1 MSTYFL
7 QRLATQ
13 LLQRHPNDLSR
24 VIVVLPTKRARLFL
38 MRYLHTLKGGAF
50 WAPRCMILPDWVR
63 SVLPGR
69 IGGELELIMAMFE
82 QYRTVV
88 EGTDSFET
96 FLGWYATALRDFN
109 DVDAALAP
117 GKMVFSDLRNIREI
131 ENWDPEAWSY
141 NRNPLS
147 ETQEDFLRFWKQLGA
162 LYHAFA
168 AWQDEQACWTYA
180 RAARFLSENPSVIQ
194 REDGVDCIYFAGI
207 AGYSAAERKLIRT
220 ASELWK
226 VEFVWDIDRYYFQN
240 GGHEAGFHARDWKE
254 KINPSSVVDRIANHP
269 IEATIVKCSTS
280 IAQVIRASEILMQL
294 SEEELDNTCVVINDE
309 AALEPLLSALADVKG
324 EVNLAIGKP
333 LAQTNVS
340 RIVEDIF
347 LVRSHH
353 VRKGKIYHKHFIQWL
368 QLIRASG
375 FANEACDAIRQE
387 ILELNIAQI
396 TQEHLEKWSKLYES
410 FHALFEVFKLDA
422 TPHQALQAAHSFLSQ
437 HTPTDEFSLVARQ
450 KMLGVLEELMD
461 LLRRYEYLNNDHLL
475 LRLYQLVIA
484 RMKMQ
489 YTGEPIEGLQ
499 LLSLS
504 ETRALDFK
512 RVFFLGANEDYFPG
526 ERFSQSYIPFDLRNH
541 YKLAMPEDLEAIH
554 SYTYHRLLQEAQ
566 EVFYLYSTE
575 VADSKSAEPSRYI
588 IQLLAELKEQNPDLT
603 LREEVVSTPEVT
615 RFKEGIVSSDFIRG
629 RIRSLLEAGISP
641 SALNKLVSC
650 PLDFYYRY
658 IARLGEEKEVDE
670 SMSSSKFGEI
680 VHRVLE
686 DFYKPFVGSFPN
698 AKDFAELKN
707 SLTDRAMHVA
717 ASIYGGRNL
726 DQGIDHLSMRIA
738 IDMLHKYI
746 DSEIGRALDTDGTP
760 KSRELKFVE
769 DGVSRSFEFAMEEG
783 PFTFGLRGKIDR
795 ADIVA
800 GVLHVIDYK
809 TGKISSEKSP
819 FKGDFDKLFKDANYS
834 KFLQLLVYIMMT
846 RDKEQAVPIA
856 SFYSMRENGGS
867 FVHAQDLSSLE
878 INHEFIDK
886 TEEALAR
893 FLMALFERESFEHD
907 PKAKYC
913 EYCLSN

>member
-13 LLQRHPNDLSR
+13 LLECHPNDLSR

-38 MRYLHTLKGGAF
+38 MRHLHTLKGGAF

-96 FLGWYATALRDFN
+96 FLGWYATALLDFN

-168 AWQDEQACWTYA
+168 AWQDEQACWTYG

-194 REDGVDCIYFAGI
+194 KEDGVDCIYFAGI

-226 VEFVWDIDRYYFQN
+226 VELIWDIDRYYFQN

-410 FHALFEVFKLDA
+410 FHVLFEVFKLDA

-437 HTPTDEFSLVARQ
+437 HTPADEFSLVARQ

-566 EVFYLYSTE
+566 EIYYLYSTE

-588 IQLLAELKEQNPDLT
+588 IQLIAELKEQNSDLT

-629 RIRSLLEAGISP
+629 RIRSLLDAGISP

>member
-7 QRLATQ
+7 QRLAAQ
-13 LLQRHPNDLSR
+13 LLERYPNDLSR

-38 MRYLHTLKGGAF
+38 MRHLHTLKGGAF

-63 SVLPGR
+63 SILPGR

-82 QYRTVV
+82 QYRTEVN
-88 EGTDSFET
+88 GTDSFET

-147 ETQEDFLRFWKQLGA
+147 ETQEDFLRFWKQLGS
-162 LYHAFA
+162 LYHAFS
-168 AWQDEQACWTYA
+168 AWQDEQACWTYS
-180 RAARFLSENPSVIQ
+180 RATRFLSENPSALKNEEGI
-194 REDGVDCIYFAGI
+194 DCIYFAGI

-220 ASELWK
+220 ASESWK
-226 VEFVWDIDRYYFQN
+226 VELVWDIDRYYFQN
-240 GGHEAGFHARDWKE
+240 EVHEAGFHARDWKE
-254 KINPSSVVDRIANHP
+254 KVSPSSVVDRIAKHP

-280 IAQVIRASEILMQL
+280 IAQVIRASEMLERL

-309 AALEPLLSALADVKG
+309 GALEPLLSALADVKG

-375 FANEACDAIRQE
+375 FANEACDAIRTE

-396 TQEHLEKWSKLYES
+396 TQEHLEKWSNLYES
-410 FHALFEVFKLDA
+410 FRVLFEVFKLDA
-422 TPHQALQAAHSFLSQ
+422 TPYQALQAAYSFLSQ
-437 HTPTDEFSLVARQ
+437 HNPTDEFSVVARQ
-450 KMLGVLEELMD
+450 KMLGVLEELME

-512 RVFFLGANEDYFPG
+512 RIFFLGANEDYFPG
-526 ERFSQSYIPFDLRNH
+526 ERFSQSFIPFDLRNH

-554 SYTYHRLLQEAQ
+554 SYTYHRLLQEVQ
-566 EVFYLYSTE
+566 EVFYFYSTE
-575 VADSKSAEPSRYI
+575 VADFKSAEPSRYI
-588 IQLLAELKEQNPDLT
+588 IQLIAELKEQNPNLT
-603 LREEVVSTPEVT
+603 LREEVVSTPEVI
-615 RFKEGIVSSDFIRG
+615 RFKEGVASSDFIRE
-629 RIRSLLEAGISP
+629 RIGAILEAGISP
-641 SALNKLVSC
+641 SALNKLISC

-707 SLTDRAMHVA
+707 SLTDRAMQVA
-717 ASIYGGRNL
+717 ATIYGGRNL
-726 DQGIDHLSMRIA
+726 EQGIDHLSMRIA

-746 DSEIGRALDTDGTP
+746 DAEIGRALDTDGTP

-769 DGVSRSFEFAMEEG
+769 DGVSRSFDFSFDEKPFA
-783 PFTFGLRGKIDR
+783 FGLRGKIDR

-809 TGKISSEKSP
+809 TGKISADKSS
-819 FKGDFDKLFKDANYS
+819 FKGDFDLLYKDAKYS

-846 RDKEQAVPIA
+846 REKQQAVPIA

-878 INHEFIDK
+878 IDHDFIDK
-886 TEEALAR
+886 AEEALAR
-893 FLMALFERESFEHD
+893 FLLALFERDSFEHD

-913 EYCLSN
+913 EYCLSK

>member
-7 QRLATQ
+7 QRLAAQ
-13 LLQRHPNDLSR
+13 LIERHPDDLSR
-24 VIVVLPTKRARLFL
+24 VVVVLPTTRARLFL
-38 MRYLHTLKGGAF
+38 MRHLHELKGGAF

-63 SVLPGR
+63 SILPGR

-82 QYRTVV
+82 QYRSAA
-88 EGTDSFET
+88 EGTDSFES

-131 ENWDPEAWSY
+131 ENWDPEAWSF

-147 ETQEDFLRFWKQLGA
+147 ETQEDFLRFWKQLGS
-162 LYHAFA
+162 LYHAFS
-168 AWQDEQACWTYA
+168 AWQDEQTCWTYT
-180 RAARFLSENPSVIQ
+180 RAARFLAENPDSIKPQ
-194 REDGVDCIYFAGI
+194 EGVDCIYFAAI
-207 AGYSAAERKLIRT
+207 AGYSAAERKLIRV
-220 ASELWK
+220 ASGIWK
-226 VEFVWDIDRYYFQN
+226 VELMWDVDRYYYHN
-240 GGHEAGFHARDWKE
+240 EVHEAGIPAREWKE
-254 KINPSSVVDRIANHP
+254 KLSASSVVDRIANHP
-269 IEATIVKCSTS
+269 IDVNIVKCSTS
-280 IAQVIRASEILMQL
+280 IAQVIRASEILSRL
-294 SEEELDNTCVVINDE
+294 SVEELDSTCVVINDE

-347 LVRSHH
+347 LVRSHY

-375 FANEACDAIRQE
+375 YANEACDAIRTE
-387 ILELNIAQI
+387 VLDMNIAQI
-396 TQEHLEKWSKLYES
+396 TQDHLEKWSQTYES
-410 FHALFEVFKLDA
+410 FSVLFDAFKLDA
-422 TPHQALQAAHSFLSQ
+422 QPIQALEAAYSFLSQ
-437 HTPTDEFSLVARQ
+437 HNPPDDFSLVARQ
-450 KMLGVLEELMD
+450 KMLGVLEELMQ
-461 LLRRYEYLNNDHLL
+461 LLRRFDYLSHDQVL

-512 RVFFLGANEDYFPG
+512 RIFFLGANEDYFPG
-526 ERFSQSYIPFDLRNH
+526 ERFSQSYIPFDLRSH

-554 SYTYHRLLQEAQ
+554 SYTYHRLLQEVQ
-566 EVFYLYSTE
+566 EVYYFYSTD
-575 VADSKSAEPSRYI
+575 VAEFKSAEPSRYI
-588 IQLLAELKEQNPDLT
+588 IQLLAELREVNPALT
-603 LREEVVSTPEVT
+603 LHEEVVGTPEII
-615 RFKEGIVSSDFIRG
+615 RFKEGVESSDFIRQ
-629 RIRSLLEAGISP
+629 RIRAILEAGISP
-641 SALNKLVSC
+641 SALNKLISC

-686 DFYKPFVGSFPN
+686 DFYKPFVGTFPS
-698 AKDFAELKN
+698 AKDFDALKMN
-707 SLTDRAMHVA
+707 LSDRAMEVA
-717 ASIYGGRNL
+717 ASLYGGRNL
-726 DQGIDHLSMRIA
+726 AQGIDHLSMRIA
-738 IDMLHKYI
+738 VDMLHKYI
-746 DSEIGRALDTDGTP
+746 DAEKESALDADGIP
-760 KSRELKFVE
+760 KLREVKFVE
-769 DGVSRSFEFAMEEG
+769 DGVSRSFDFSLNGEPFA
-783 PFTFGLRGKIDR
+783 FGLRGKIDR
-795 ADIVA
+795 ADSVA

-809 TGKISSEKSP
+809 TGKVAADKTS
-819 FKGDFDKLFKDANYS
+819 FKGDFSKLFTDANYS

-846 RDKEQAVPIA
+846 RDKQQAVPVA

-867 FVHAQDLSSLE
+867 FVHAQDLSALE
-878 INHEFIDK
+878 ISHEFIDQA
-886 TEEALAR
+886 EEELAR
-893 FLMALFERESFEHD
+893 FLLALYERESFEHN

-913 EYCLSN
+913 EYCLSK